1 MENQQE
7 QNMTAEQLADRKNE
21 MLTFY
26 KESVPYLEAQ
36 LKYEQLL
43 LEIDEARFKR
53 SSIAYQFAM
62 MANAGKEMPEMPEED
77 DDDDSMHVPVD
88 APRKLKKQ

>member
-43 LEIDEARFKR
+43 LEIDEARFR
-53 SSIAYQFAM
+53 RTSINYQLAM
-62 MANAGKEMPEMPEED
+62 MMNPPTEGEEEI
-77 DDDDSMHVPVD
+77 D
-88 APRKLKKQ
+88 APSPEQERKLKTQ

>member
-7 QNMTAEQLADRKNE
+7 QTMTAEQLAERKQE

-53 SSIAYQFAM
+53 SSISYQFAM
-62 MANAGKEMPEMPEED
+62 MANAGKEMPDVEED
-77 DDDDSMHVPVD
+77 EDDSMSVPVD